1 MNKILNKFFDDI
13 SPLFF
18 IGVLLVSSFSINAYA
33 IDSEEVIES
42 VTIIGSKDDVKDLAG
57 SGAVISNE
65 DLQRQWIQTFKRF

>member
-1 MNKILNKFFDDI
+1 MNKIINKFFDDI
-13 SPLFF
+13 SPILF
-18 IGVLLVSSFSINAYA
+18 IGVLLVSSFFINANV

-42 VTIIGSKDDVKDLAG
+42 VTIIGSKEDVKNLPG